1 MPGAP
6 TWKISLGFRPWTA
19 NAERRMHWAAR
30 AELVASWRAH
40 AAAEARRQRIPRLD
54 RVAVEI
60 EPTVRSRRHLPDVAA
75 CYPAAKAMIDGLVD
89 AGVLPDDDPRHVVG
103 QLFLAPLVADR
114 ESLAITVLALDP
126 GHGIPRL
133 ELG

>member
-1 MPGAP
+1 MPGVP
-6 TWKISLGFRPWTA
+6 TWQISLGFRPWTA

-89 AGVLPDDDPRHVVG
+89 AGVLPDDDPRHVVA
-103 QLFLAPLVADR
+103 QLFLAPIVADK
-114 ESLAITVLALDP
+114 ESLAITVTDLGPDSAV
-126 GHGIPRL
+126 RL